1 MSYLQLNKLKP
12 KTKIGTQ
19 VTLNFSSN
27 VIDDS
32 NDQTNFPHKLL
43 FSNTKVSN
51 LRKAFPNNSLANI
64 KLSKTQLHKIRQ
76 SDRFLGRLP
85 EILM

>member
-1 MSYLQLNKLKP
+1 MSYSQLNKLKP

-19 VTLNFSSN
+19 VTLDFSSN
-27 VIDDS
+27 VIGDS
-32 NDQTNFPHKLL
+32 NDQINFPHKLL
-43 FSNTKVSN
+43 FSNTKVSK
-51 LRKAFPNNSLANI
+51 LRKTFPNKSLANI